1 MKLGCCALTIKERL
15 KIAWRICGKSC
26 VAEASSYAFLSQVFW
41 VFYFF
46 SLLGIVSAETL
57 LRCWSGDLR
66 GRKSS
71 IPLKKHFQSFS
82 GCGNAH
88 PC

>member
-41 VFYFF
+41 GFYFF
-46 SLLGIVSAETL
+46 SLLGIVSAATL
-57 LRCWSGDLR
+57 GDGRTVTSGA
-66 GRKSS
+66 
-71 IPLKKHFQSFS
+71 
-82 GCGNAH
+82 GNQASH
-88 PC
+88 